1 LSGLAVALVL
11 GAAALHAWWNTLI
24 AGARDTHAATAVAM
38 AASVLAVAPVAALTW
53 ELDAG
58 ALPYVAASALLEI
71 AYFALLASAYAGA
84 SLTTVYPIARGAA
97 PVLALAASVAVLSA
111 PVSAVQAA
119 GVLVV
124 AGGVVLVRGLGRP
137 PGRGVLLALGVAACV
152 AGYTLVDD
160 RGVEHASPAAYYVVV
175 VGLAAAPYAAALA
188 AARGGADRLRAAVT
202 RRALL
207 AGAGMGAT
215 YLLVLLALQRAEAA
229 PVAALRETG
238 VVIAM
243 AAAVLIGREHV
254 PPARLAGAAA
264 VVAGA
269 VAIALG

>member
-1 LSGLAVALVL
+1 LNGLAIALVL

-24 AGARDTHAATAVAM
+24 AGARDTHATTAVAM

-53 ELDAG
+53 GLRAG
-58 ALPYVAASALLEI
+58 ALPYVAASVLLEI

-97 PVLALAASVAVLSA
+97 PVLALAGSVAVLAA

-119 GVLVV
+119 GVLIV
-124 AGGVVLVRGLGRP
+124 AAGILLVRGLRRP
-137 PGRGVLLALGVAACV
+137 PGRGVLLAFGVAACV

-160 RGVEHASPAAYYVVV
+160 RGVEHAAPAAYYVVV
-175 VGLAAAPYAAALA
+175 VGLAVAPYAAALA
-188 AARGGADRLRAAVT
+188 FRRDGPARLRDAVT

-243 AAAVLIGREHV
+243 AAALLIGRERV

-269 VAIALG
+269 AAIALG